1 MKKYIPGETKEQR
14 KARKNLNKQSKN
26 TVIESPQPT
35 VTIPN
40 QTANQNIAFVIGN
53 GTSRNPINLQSL
65 KPFGKIYGCNALYR
79 DFIPDYLIAVD
90 TKMVLELNKA
100 GIQHQVETWTNPNR
114 AYAEMHGFNFFQ
126 PSKGW
131 SSGPTALWHA
141 SENTNYDTIYI
152 LGFDY
157 EGTGQTVNNVYA
169 DTQNYKASTEK
180 ATYYGNWLKQTV
192 VTCQNNPKKRYIRV
206 VGDSFFTPPDLKKLD
221 NISNMYV
228 RDFKKSF
235 NI

>member
-1 MKKYIPGETKEQR
+1 MKTYIPGETKEQR